1 MIQWEEKYL
10 PFLMMAIYDDVK
22 ITINLNE
29 LVEIRAKLL
38 TQYEDY
44 SKAVST
50 GEYLDGSDID
60 RIAAQLRETLTWDTL
75 YHMIDGAILDY
86 MGLRSAVTEHKTHY
100 GERTIE
106 TIELTMEKEK
116 KEREKEFKKNFEM
129 VKLESSAWTLDVPM
143 RKKK

>member
-1 MIQWEEKYL
+1 
-10 PFLMMAIYDDVK
+10 MAIYDDVK

-50 GEYLDGSDID
+50 GEYLDENDVD
-60 RIAAQLRETLTWDTL
+60 KIATQLRETLTWDTL

-86 MGLRSAVTEHKTHY
+86 MGLRSAGTEHKTHY

-116 KEREKEFKKNFEM
+116 KEREKEFKKNFDM
-129 VKLESSAWTLDVPM
+129 VTLDGGCWKIDVPV
-143 RKKK
+143 RKRD